1 MTRGFLTAASIAAF
15 WVLTAAVLIFV
26 GLTGNALLS
35 ANDRLE
41 STDQSLTSVRGH
53 TDPLT
58 FQVHTVNSRLVD
70 IEAALQPLHGQ
81 ADQLNPILS
90 QVQATL
96 TQADPKV
103 TSVNN
108 INNIT
113 ESRLQDA
120 DRHARSVA
128 NNAAAA
134 VPKVALLQTGQ
145 VPQLNSLL
153 GPIVGDLNAASS
165 ALSSTSQSLLA
176 ACNKIGVLGLLA
188 AGRAC

>member
-1 MTRGFLTAASIAAF
+1 LTF

-41 STDQSLTSVRGH
+41 VTDTALTSVRGH

-96 TQADPKV
+96 AQADPTVKSVQQHAAAVETKLQHADKFAASVAASARAADPKV
-103 TSVNN
+103 GIIQNS
-108 INNIT
+108 
-113 ESRLQDA
+113 
-120 DRHARSVA
+120 
-128 NNAAAA
+128 
-134 VPKVALLQTGQ
+134 Q

-165 ALSSTSQSLLA
+165 DLSKTHTSLAA
-176 ACNKIGVLGLLA
+176 ACNKIGVLGLLSGA
-188 AGRAC
+188 RAC